1 MPTCRACSLTYPQS
15 SVYCPNCGT
24 NNVPPPVPPRASAQA
39 SYQPR
44 HQSIVQPQR
53 MPAQQPQVVY
63 VNQKGSSGFNVLMWL
78 IVFIILGGIGLVCF
92 LPGLLY
98 VLASSA
104 AGSQG
109 IWVYGFPKT
118 TSFTRAPLVYA
129 GDHNGTHYVVW
140 DCMGNPLIRSF
151 LIIEPGKLGW
161 NQI

>member
-1 MPTCRACSLTYPQS
+1 MPTCRTCSLTYPQS

-24 NNVPPPVPPRASAQA
+24 NNVPPPVPPKASAQA
-39 SYQPR
+39 LYQPR

-78 IVFIILGGIGLVCF
+78 IVFIILGGIGLVCL

-104 AGSQG
+104 AGSQV
-109 IWVYGFPKT
+109 IQVYGFPKT
-118 TSFTRAPLVYA
+118 TSFTRAPLVALYDIE
-129 GDHNGTHYVVW
+129 GSVVKGPREAHV
-140 DCMGNPLIRSF
+140 CRQNVSKGLMEEL
-151 LIIEPGKLGW
+151 L
-161 NQI
+161 

>member
-1 MPTCRACSLTYPQS
+1 MPTCKTCSLTYPQS

-24 NNVPPPVPPRASAQA
+24 NNVPPPVPPKASAQVA
-39 SYQPR
+39 YQPR
-44 HQSIVQPQR
+44 HQTIVQPQR

-118 TSFTRAPLVYA
+118 TSFTRAPLVVLYDIEGTVVYA
-129 GDHNGTHYVVW
+129 YTYKGNRCIQMFQVLKISEVVW
-140 DCMGNPLIRSF
+140 
-151 LIIEPGKLGW
+151 
-161 NQI
+161 

>member
-1 MPTCRACSLTYPQS
+1 MPTCRTCSLTYPQS

-24 NNVPPPVPPRASAQA
+24 NNVPPPVPPKASAQV

-44 HQSIVQPQR
+44 HQTIVQPQR

-109 IWVYGFPKT
+109 IWVYGFAKT
-118 TSFTRAPLVYA
+118 TSFTRAPLVYLYDNK
-129 GDHNGTHYVVW
+129 GTVVYVCDHKGSPREELLNHNFIL
-140 DCMGNPLIRSF
+140 CPI
-151 LIIEPGKLGW
+151 
-161 NQI
+161 

>member
-1 MPTCRACSLTYPQS
+1 MPTCRTCSLTYPQS

-24 NNVPPPVPPRASAQA
+24 NNVPPPVPPKASAQV

-44 HQSIVQPQR
+44 HQTIVQPQR

-104 AGSQG
+104 AGS
-109 IWVYGFPKT
+109 
-118 TSFTRAPLVYA
+118 
-129 GDHNGTHYVVW
+129 
-140 DCMGNPLIRSF
+140 
-151 LIIEPGKLGW
+151 
-161 NQI
+161 